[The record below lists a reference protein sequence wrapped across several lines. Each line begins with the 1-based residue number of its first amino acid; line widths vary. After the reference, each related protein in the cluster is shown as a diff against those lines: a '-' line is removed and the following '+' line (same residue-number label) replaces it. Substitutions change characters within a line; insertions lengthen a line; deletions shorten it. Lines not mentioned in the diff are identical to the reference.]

1 MKKGFL
7 YFVVLCAVLYLGFFV
22 FLASGPFQRRL
33 LSEIKSGLLREG
45 LEVEIQSVDFAFLS
59 PKLYLNRVSL
69 QGTPE
74 SGFRLASPLEVDKVK
89 IEIQLLGFIFKE
101 IVFEEV
107 SLYHPKIVIP
117 QADALYKRLSRQL
130 SKRKPIRVKGPSW
143 PLVFKKI
150 GIVDSQF
157 EVTTQD
163 PQLSIRS
170 RNLTAFLSQTA
181 VGQQGVELTSS
192 HFEFKRET
200 FEIVLTK
207 LDCDLDFTGQSVRA
221 NRLLV
226 EGKGVKLNWKGA
238 FSLPSKQETQSLSFH
253 LSHETELDLALLD
266 ELKELGLPKLK
277 GSLSSSGTLHV
288 SKDNYVGSGKVDL
301 INGEVEK
308 IKTGDQ
314 ISLSYRAEEKDIK
327 LLDVSV
333 KIGDGEARTNQL
345 QVSLGPQP
353 QFSGKWTL
361 NALKLEK
368 IFSHIGLPRIP
379 LVGLVNGT
387 ADVSGQISEKWLFS
401 VEPQLSIDRFR
412 VFNGRDQMKE
422 NNRVLTIPR
431 LQTSGKIEYDSD
443 QGTLLN
449 LNVGLLQGTLALK
462 GGLGGP
468 KQELK
473 FAGTRLD
480 LKDLG
485 GIAQIPFEGRM
496 DIEGAF
502 SLNGEAGVDVAGE
515 FGIVE
520 ASISELELGSV
531 RGKLQ
536 FRKDLLSFSGLELK
550 ALESARGQGFV
561 DFSDQETIY
570 RFDINAPRVS
580 LNQVWDLFKREPL
593 PVQKPVGGEVGA
605 RVLISGGQNE
615 KDFNLKA
622 SGQVRSFEWYGEK
635 WMSANIGINYS
646 PDKFTLEKG
655 VFLKRSG
662 SLEVKA
668 LLNEESQELQ
678 FYTSGLRIEDLNHIG
693 NSPLQ
698 GEITGRLVFE
708 GGLNDAIGNG
718 EILLSKLEFRGEKL
732 SNARVSLK
740 SNPNQKEYV
749 VTVPQEG
756 LEIRL
761 VQGTQPFMFFKANR
775 TEIAPYLSAW
785 LGKEISPLS
794 HIRVSGEGKLEGSFN
809 FRDSLDGE
817 IRINELVCDFSGRQ
831 LKNSAP
837 VRILLHKGDFEIPN
851 VNIKGEETELNGSI
865 AVQNKDSVKA
875 SLKGKI
881 PLDTLQP
888 FIPGIDY
895 ASGWL
900 TANLQAS
907 GPLDRYNLFGALSL
921 SDANFRIQG
930 MQDDFKATSAQIAL
944 SPLELNIQKF
954 QSRLGGGEVAMSG
967 SIAIAR
973 FTQFSPN
980 LNLFVSKSKLQ
991 FENYLKTTLTG
1002 ELALKGERTP
1012 YLLQGRL
1019 QIDDLLLTSLSPEL
1033 AASSPLKK
1041 DPALTFDIKAESKKG
1056 LLVKTDI
1063 LSGELSGDFNLVGT
1077 DQRLGLLGKTDIIK
1091 GELFFK
1097 DTPFDIVS
1105 GTAKFE
1111 RPDSIYPR
1119 FNLAARSIVRE
1130 QKGRAYQDYEV
1141 NLQALGTPDDYKIR
1155 LTSNPPLVEQDLIS
1169 LLVLGVTTQGQ
1180 EGNYF
1185 DLGTAIMGQSPI
1197 RSKIQSELGVDI
1209 KVQST
1214 PGQGPMPSETGSAV
1228 GGTGAPGSPGTTS
1241 TGMVPAFRIEKG
1253 LSKSTRLS
1261 FSNTLDQ
1268 NQARELRVE
1277 QMLDDN
1283 ITLNATAGD
1292 RSRNNTQAR
1301 PGDSFGLDIR
1311 YRFSFD

>member
-1 MKKGFL
+1 MKKGAL
-7 YFVVLCAVLYLGFFV
+7 YFVMFCALLYLGVFA

-33 LSEIKSGLLREG
+33 LTEIKSGLLREG
-45 LEVEIQSVDFAFLS
+45 IEVEIQSVDFAFLS

-69 QGTPE
+69 QGTPG
-74 SGFRLASPLEVDKVK
+74 SGFRLSNPLEVDKVK
-89 IEIQLLGFIFKE
+89 IEIQLLGFIFRE
-101 IVFEEV
+101 IVIEEV
-107 SLYHPKIVIP
+107 ALYHPKIVIP
-117 QADALYKRLSRQL
+117 EADALYKRLSRQL
-130 SKRKPIRVKGPSW
+130 NKRKPIKVKGARW

-192 HFEFKRET
+192 HFEFKREK
-200 FEIVLTK
+200 FEIILSN
-207 LDCDLDFTGQSVRA
+207 LDCDVDFTEQSVRA

-238 FSLPSKQETQSLSFH
+238 FSIPSKKETQSLSFH
-253 LSHETELDLALLD
+253 LSHETSLDLAILD
-266 ELKELGLPKLK
+266 ELKELGLPKLR
-277 GSLSSSGTLHV
+277 GSLTSSGTLHV
-288 SKDNYVGSGKVDL
+288 SKDNYIGSGKVDL

-314 ISLSYRAEEKDIK
+314 VSFAYRAEEKEVK
-327 LLDVSV
+327 LIDVSV
-333 KIGDGEARTNQL
+333 KLDAGEARTDQL
-345 QVSLGPQP
+345 QVSLAPNPQL
-353 QFSGKWTL
+353 SGKWI
-361 NALKLEK
+361 LKGLRVEK
-368 IFSHIGLPRIP
+368 ILNHLGLPKVP
-379 LVGLVNGT
+379 LVGLLEGSAKLT
-387 ADVSGQISEKWLFS
+387 GRKSDEWHFS
-401 VEPQLSIDRFR
+401 VEPQVNISQFR
-412 VFNGRDQMKE
+412 VFNGGEQTKE
-422 NNRVLTIPR
+422 NNRILTIPILR
-431 LQTSGKIEYDSD
+431 TSGKIDYHSVK
-443 QGTLLN
+443 GTQLN
-449 LNVGLLQGTLALK
+449 LNVELLQGKLALK
-462 GGLGGP
+462 GELGEP
-468 KQELK
+468 QQELK
-473 FAGTRLD
+473 FIGTQLQ
-480 LKDLG
+480 LKELG
-485 GIAQIPFEGRM
+485 GIAQIPFEGQL
-496 DIEGAF
+496 DVEGTF
-502 SLNGEAGVDVAGE
+502 SLKGNSGVDVAGD
-515 FGIVE
+515 FGITE
-520 ASISELELGSV
+520 ASISDLELGSV
-531 RGKLQ
+531 RGRLQ

-561 DFSDQETIY
+561 DFSNPNTNY
-570 RFDINAPRVS
+570 RFDISAPRVA
-580 LNQVWDLFKREPL
+580 LDQVWDLFKRNPL

-605 RVLISGGQNE
+605 RVLISGGQDG

-635 WMSANIGINYS
+635 WMSANIGIHYS

-678 FYTSGLRIEDLNHIG
+678 FYTSGLRIEDLNHLG

-708 GGLNDAIGNG
+708 GDLDEAIGNG
-718 EILLSKLEFRGEKL
+718 ELLFSKMEFRGEKL
-732 SNARVSLK
+732 SNARLSLK
-740 SNPNQKEYV
+740 SNRSQKEYV

-761 VQGTQPFMFFKANR
+761 VQGTQPFLFVKAKK
-775 TEIAPYLSAW
+775 TELAPYLSAW

-794 HIRVSGEGKLEGSFN
+794 HIRVSGEGKLDGNFN
-809 FRDSLDGE
+809 DRDSLDGE
-817 IRINELVCDFSGRQ
+817 ILLNELFCDFSGRQ

-837 VRILLHKGDFEIPN
+837 VRILLQKGDFEIPSLK
-851 VNIKGEETELNGSI
+851 IKGEETEVSGSI
-865 AVQNKDSVKA
+865 AVQDKDSVKA

-907 GPLDRYNLFGALSL
+907 GPSNRYNLFGALTL
-921 SDANFRIQG
+921 TDANFRIQG
-930 MQDDFKATSAQIAL
+930 MQDDFKATNAQIAL
-944 SPLELNIQKF
+944 SPLELNIQNF
-954 QSRLGGGEVAMSG
+954 QSRLGGGEVAISG
-967 SIAIAR
+967 GVTIAR
-973 FTQFSPN
+973 FTKFAPH

-991 FENYLKTTLTG
+991 FDNYLKTTLTG
-1002 ELALKGERTP
+1002 ELSLRGETAP

-1019 QIDDLLLTSLSPEL
+1019 QLDDLLLTSLSPQM
-1033 AASSPLKK
+1033 ATSSPTKR
-1041 DPALTFDIKAESKKG
+1041 DPALTFDIKADAPKG

-1077 DQRLGLLGKTDIIK
+1077 DQRIGLLGKADIIK

-1097 DTPFDIVS
+1097 DTAFDIVS

-1214 PGQGPMPSETGSAV
+1214 PGQGPMPAETGTAV
-1228 GGTGAPGSPGTTS
+1228 GQSGSAGTGGTVS
-1241 TGMVPAFRIEKG
+1241 SGMVPAFRIEKG

-1292 RSRNNTQAR
+1292 RSRNNAQSR